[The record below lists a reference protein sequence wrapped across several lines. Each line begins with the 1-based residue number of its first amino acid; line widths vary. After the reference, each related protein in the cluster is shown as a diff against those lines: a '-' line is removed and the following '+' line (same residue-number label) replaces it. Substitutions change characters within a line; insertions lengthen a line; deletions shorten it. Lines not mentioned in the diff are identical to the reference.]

1 MWHQNVRIRPT
12 HPRSTPAVLAPDSLD
27 ESWDDRHGRSY
38 RGPSLESEP
47 VGSDKSVGPDAVEF
61 VQGLRRSDAQRTT
74 PPEIP
79 GSDETHG
86 ASSSARARA
95 ALALGALGIVYGD
108 IGTSPLYSLREAFTG
123 HGHEMT
129 VNTENVYG
137 ICSLAF
143 WSLIIIISVKY
154 LMFVM
159 RADNHGEGGI
169 LALTSLVTPKN
180 EGAARR
186 AGILVTLGLF
196 GTALLFGDGV
206 ITPAISVLSAVEGLE
221 EVSPSFEPWVVPIA
235 IAIMVGLFSVQRRGT
250 GAVGKIFGPV
260 MLVWFGTIAVLG
272 LSKVLAGPEIIQSV
286 NPVHAVRYFTGEST
300 KAFLSLGSI
309 FLVVTGGEALY
320 ADMGHFGR
328 RPIATGWYSV
338 VLPALVLNYWGQ
350 GSMLLE
356 SPDIVNKKFFFLLA
370 PESMK
375 LPLVVLATAATII
388 ASQALISGVFS
399 LTAQAVQFDYLPR
412 LSITHTSHSQ
422 HGQIYVPLVNWALMT
437 ACIGLVIG
445 FQTSENLA
453 AAYGVAVTMT
463 MAITTLIFY
472 RVLVDRWQWAG
483 PRAMLICAPMFTIEC
498 GYLAA
503 NLVKVPKGGWFA
515 LLVGIVLMVQMVTW
529 RRGRQLVAARI
540 HRGERP
546 ITEVL
551 DEAVEVK
558 RVPGT
563 AVFMFKDFGKAP
575 PALVNNLRHNKVLH
589 KTTLIVSV
597 VTAEIP
603 RVDEADR
610 CFVNRIEPGVFQVRL
625 TYGFM
630 EEPDV
635 PAALGAISMRG
646 IEFDPDTATYFIGRE
661 TIHAGKAPGM
671 NIWQERLFV
680 LLNRGADSASRFFN
694 LPSDR
699 VFEVGTHVEI

>member
-1 MWHQNVRIRPT
+1 M
-12 HPRSTPAVLAPDSLD
+12 
-27 ESWDDRHGRSY
+27 
-38 RGPSLESEP
+38 
-47 VGSDKSVGPDAVEF
+47 
-61 VQGLRRSDAQRTT
+61 
-74 PPEIP
+74 
-79 GSDETHG
+79 
-86 ASSSARARA
+86 
-95 ALALGALGIVYGD
+95 LALGALGIVYGD
-108 IGTSPLYSLREAFTG
+108 IGTSPLYALREAFTG

-129 VNTENVYG
+129 VNTTSVYG

-143 WSLIIIISVKY
+143 WSLVLIISIKY

-169 LALTSLVTPKN
+169 LALTSLVRPSS
-180 EGAARR
+180 EGAGRR
-186 AGILVTLGLF
+186 AGLLISLGLF

-221 EVSPSFEPWVVPIA
+221 EVSPAFDAWVVPIA
-235 IAIMVGLFSVQRRGT
+235 ITILLGLFSVQRRGT
-250 GAVGKIFGPV
+250 GAVGKVFGPV
-260 MLVWFGTIAVLG
+260 MVVWFTTLGLLG
-272 LSKVLAGPEIIQSV
+272 LSKVLVTPEIIQSL
-286 NPVHAVRYFTGEST
+286 NPVHAFDYFTEET
-300 KAFLSLGSI
+300 LKAFLSLGSI

-328 RPIATGWYSV
+328 RPITVGWYSL

-350 GSMLLE
+350 GAMLLE
-356 SPDIVNKKFFFLLA
+356 SPDIVEKRFFFLLA
-370 PESMK
+370 PESLK
-375 LPLVVLATAATII
+375 LPLVILATAATII

-399 LTAQAVQFDYLPR
+399 LTAQAVQLDYLPR
-412 LSITHTSHSQ
+412 LSITHTSHKQ
-422 HGQIYVPLVNWALMT
+422 HGQIYVPLVNWALMIS
-437 ACIGLVIG
+437 CIGLVIG

-472 RVLVDRWQWAG
+472 RVLVDRWEWS
-483 PRAMLICAPMFTIEC
+483 PVRAMAICAPMLVIES

-515 LLVGIVLMVQMVTW
+515 LLVGMVLMVQMVTW

-551 DEAVEVK
+551 DQAVDVK

-575 PALVNNLRHNKVLH
+575 PALVNNLNHNRVLH
-589 KTTLIVSV
+589 RTTLIVSV

-603 RVDEADR
+603 RVDEKDR
-610 CFVNRIEPGVFQVRL
+610 CYVNRVEPGVFQVRL
-625 TYGFM
+625 VYGFM

-635 PAALGAISMRG
+635 PAALAKISMRG
-646 IEFDPDTATYFIGRE
+646 IEFDPDTVTYFIGRE

-680 LLNRGADSASRFFN
+680 LLNRGADSASRFFH